1 MNIINH
7 LVRNFDGEHILL
19 SDMQDSFQ
27 VADIIERCQQFSEQ
41 MDALGGRRLAL
52 CADNGVDWLVADFAC
67 QFTDRCLLPLPV
79 FFSVEQMR
87 FAIEVCAADFL
98 LTDNPALGKLN
109 CIDDSVDPQPVAGTR
124 LQLYRLKT
132 ANDLPSLP
140 AATGKITFTS
150 GSTGTP
156 KGVCLSHTQQLQQ
169 AHTLRD
175 CVAIDQP
182 RHLCLLPL
190 STLLE
195 NIAGAY
201 APILAGGQLIVPE
214 QRAMGFAGSGLVD
227 PSQLLACISRAQ
239 PNTLILVPE
248 LLQVL
253 VSAAA
258 RGWTA
263 PDSLQFI
270 AVGGSKVAPE
280 LIAQS
285 HNLGL
290 PVYEGYGL
298 SECCSVVS
306 LNTPGA
312 ERPGSCGLP
321 LPNLEVE
328 IDAGEVVVRG
338 NTMLGYVN
346 EPDSWY
352 PEEIR
357 TGDLGRFD
365 ADGFLIIQGRRKN
378 LLISSFGRNIS
389 PEWVESE
396 LLAFPAIAEAV
407 VFGDAKPYCVALLS
421 VRDPNLG
428 SEELRKLV
436 ATANSHLPD
445 YAQIRQWHL
454 LSTPMASREGLFTD
468 NGRPR
473 RHAIA
478 AFFNDELES
487 LYADSK
493 DAAAQV
499 VNG

>member
-7 LVRNFDGEHILL
+7 LVRNFDADQILL
-19 SDMQDSFQ
+19 SDLQDSYR
-27 VADIIERCQQFSEQ
+27 VAEIIERCQQFCEQ
-41 MDALGGRRLAL
+41 MDSLDGRRLAL
-52 CADNGVDWLVADFAC
+52 CADNGVDWLVTDFSC

-79 FFSVEQMR
+79 FFSSEQMR
-87 FAIEVCAADFL
+87 FAIEVSAADYL
-98 LTDNPALGKLN
+98 LTDNEALAQLS
-109 CIDDSVDPQPVAGTR
+109 CIDDSVAPQAVAGTG

-175 CVAIDQP
+175 CVGLERP

-201 APILAGGQLIVPE
+201 APILAAGELIVPG
-214 QRAMGFAGSGLVD
+214 QQAMGFSGSGLAD
-227 PSQLLACISRAQ
+227 PSRLLETISRAR

-253 VSAAA
+253 VTAAA
-258 RGWTA
+258 RGWSA
-263 PDSLQFI
+263 PESLQFI

-280 LIAQS
+280 LLGKA
-285 HNLGL
+285 HGLGL

-306 LNTPGA
+306 LNTFAAQKAGT
-312 ERPGSCGLP
+312 CGLP
-321 LPNLEVE
+321 LPNLQVE

-352 PEEIR
+352 PVEIR

-365 ADGFLIIQGRRKN
+365 ENGFLNVQGRRKN

-407 VFGDAKPYCVALLS
+407 VFGDAKPYCVALIT
-421 VRDPNLG
+421 VRDPDLG
-428 SEELRKLV
+428 PADLEKMV
-436 ATANSHLPD
+436 QAANSRLPD
-445 YAQIRQWHL
+445 YAQIKHWRQLPALMSSQH
-454 LSTPMASREGLFTD
+454 GLFTD

-478 AFFNDELES
+478 AHFNDELKS
-487 LYADSK
+487 LYADSSTA
-493 DAAAQV
+493 DAKV